1 MYFIAP
7 SRCLLSWYNH
17 PFWFLFYVL
26 LYHVYK
32 DVSFHAEMDDSI
44 LDALDSPAQTPIWPI
59 GVANNFF
66 ELVYMVHGVI
76 YCIQRS

>member
-1 MYFIAP
+1 
-7 SRCLLSWYNH
+7 
-17 PFWFLFYVL
+17 
-26 LYHVYK
+26 
-32 DVSFHAEMDDSI
+32 MDDSI